1 MKYMTILFCLFISS
15 CMFVPLYSIPDD
27 DAKWIDKTTGEDAP
41 MEMLKKCSEYAS
53 FSIIGRNTLSDRIDT
68 EYINHIG
75 KIRQIKGQC
84 LYEDEFVFK
93 VKMFSSYCSRLKDV
107 CDAYNK
113 YRK

>member
-41 MEMLKKCSEYAS
+41 VEMLEKCSKYAS
-53 FSIIGRNTLSDRIDT
+53 FSIIGRNSFSDRIDA

-75 KIRQIKGQC
+75 EVGAGI
-84 LYEDEFVFK
+84 FVGEWFYQK
-93 VKMFSSYCSRLKDV
+93 FVKTNNADGSQSSK
-107 CDAYNK
+107 AKNEGK
-113 YRK
+113 